1 MKRCPNCGK
10 EIADDALFCSSC
22 GKKVVNEP
30 EAEPSSSSN
39 DSSTNASE
47 DKTSYKGC
55 FKIILW
61 AVLCFGIIMY
71 FGINPS
77 RIMNKIKDGWYSY
90 TLESSLKQEL
100 NVPIRIDEETTLTD
114 VRVENK
120 TIYYVYRVEGIT
132 LARAESPTGETYSLL
147 KEELIGNYLSLG
159 SESEIKEGMRDL
171 RDRNF
176 TMVYRV
182 EDVYGK
188 ELISIAVTPQEI
200 LNAAIGRTLDN
211 QKSNPLQSNG
221 NRKSSVADQRKE
233 VQKNYSDNY
242 EERRLQD
249 LQSADADLEKTLKEG
264 LNLPVR
270 LDEITTLTNVY
281 VKNMTIYYIC
291 QVEGLTPEMVVNLPV
306 ETYSEMKKELINNY
320 LAMGSLTEIKEGLR
334 ELRDLNVKMTYR
346 YVNLSGQEL
355 FSVAITPQEILD
367 VALNQST
374 NKQKSNLFE
383 NRENSQSPVVN
394 QGKNVQS
401 YNSDNSE
408 EETLR
413 TIMSIE
419 IKLTKVPIDLGNG
432 LSVETVKLIDKQY
445 IYVMKVENQQLHLL
459 NSSSRIN
466 SFRTELAKGLK
477 ENQNRDTLL
486 LMKKYGY
493 CFVYLFV
500 NQNYEQLHKIIIYPS
515 ELI

>member
-1 MKRCPNCGK
+1 
-10 EIADDALFCSSC
+10 
-22 GKKVVNEP
+22 
-30 EAEPSSSSN
+30 
-39 DSSTNASE
+39 
-47 DKTSYKGC
+47 
-55 FKIILW
+55 
-61 AVLCFGIIMY
+61 
-71 FGINPS
+71 
-77 RIMNKIKDGWYSY
+77 
-90 TLESSLKQEL
+90 
-100 NVPIRIDEETTLTD
+100 
-114 VRVENK
+114 
-120 TIYYVYRVEGIT
+120 
-132 LARAESPTGETYSLL
+132 
-147 KEELIGNYLSLG
+147 
-159 SESEIKEGMRDL
+159 
-171 RDRNF
+171 
-176 TMVYRV
+176 MVYRV

-242 EERRLQD
+242 EEHRLQD

-264 LNLPVR
+264 LDLPVR
-270 LDEITTLTNVY
+270 LDEITTLTNAY

-334 ELRDLNVKMTYR
+334 ELRDRNVKMTYR
-346 YVNLSGQEL
+346 YVDLSGQEL

-383 NRENSQSPVVN
+383 NRENSQSTVVN

-419 IKLTKVPIDLGNG
+419 IKLTKFPIDLGNG

-459 NSSSRIN
+459 NSSSRID
-466 SFRTELAKGLK
+466 SFRTELVKGLK